1 MMKFLDDIRSLD
13 RNNVGGW
20 PQSVKIFFTV
30 LLFAVVLLV
39 GWYFFVSDQQDSLTS
54 LASKEES
61 LKQEFSTKQAKAV
74 NLEALQQQLDEM
86 QDMLRQLLRQL
97 PSKTEM
103 PELLVDISQTALSAG
118 LQTELFQ
125 PGPEVPK
132 DFYAEKPITLRMTG
146 TYHQFGTFISGVASL
161 PRVVILTLHDVSL
174 TPAKPAKGGSA
185 PDDGQLVLQG
195 TVKTYRYLDDE
206 ESAAATKKNAK
217 AGGRNEQVC
226 CHQADLRDARNA
238 DAWGRLGPGWMHPRH
253 VGSARLGGPGKGQ
266 EGCADSPVAGDQD
279 IRNVQVRRSGPA

>member
-1 MMKFLDDIRSLD
+1 MKFLDDIRNLD

-20 PQSVKIFFTV
+20 PQSVKLFFTILLCAFV
-30 LLFAVVLLV
+30 LLI
-39 GWYFFVSDQQDSLTS
+39 GWYFFVGDQQDTLQT
-54 LASKEES
+54 LAGKEDQ
-61 LKQEFSTKQAKAV
+61 LKQEFATKQAKSV

-103 PELLVDISQTALSAG
+103 PELLIDISQTAQSAG
-118 LQTELFQ
+118 LESDLFQ
-125 PGPEVPK
+125 PGPETPK

-174 TPAKPAKGGSA
+174 TPKTASKDGATG
-185 PDDGQLVLQG
+185 GQLVLQG

-206 ESAAATKKNAK
+206 ESAAASK
-217 AGGRNEQVC
+217 AGG
-226 CHQADLRDARNA
+226 A
-238 DAWGRLGPGWMHPRH
+238 
-253 VGSARLGGPGKGQ
+253 K
-266 EGCADSPVAGDQD
+266 
-279 IRNVQVRRSGPA
+279 

>member
-1 MMKFLDDIRSLD
+1 MKFLDDIRNLD

-20 PQSVKIFFTV
+20 PQSVKLFFTV
-30 LLFAVVLLV
+30 LLCAFVLLI
-39 GWYFFVSDQQDSLTS
+39 GWYFFVGDQQDSLQT
-54 LASKEES
+54 LAGKEDQ
-61 LKQEFSTKQAKAV
+61 LKQEFATKQAKSV

-103 PELLVDISQTALSAG
+103 PELLIDISQTAQSAG
-118 LQTELFQ
+118 LESDLFQ
-125 PGPEVPK
+125 PGPETPK

-174 TPAKPAKGGSA
+174 TPKTPGKDGATG
-185 PDDGQLVLQG
+185 GQLVLQG

-206 ESAAATKKNAK
+206 ESAAAAGKTGGAK
-217 AGGRNEQVC
+217 
-226 CHQADLRDARNA
+226 
-238 DAWGRLGPGWMHPRH
+238 
-253 VGSARLGGPGKGQ
+253 
-266 EGCADSPVAGDQD
+266 
-279 IRNVQVRRSGPA
+279 